1 MLVYNIINF
10 KMNKQLL
17 LNLFLLVLFCLLIAV
32 IVNFFKVKNE
42 LENFRER
49 EQDNKNK
56 GDKSKDKKN
65 KREKPKIKK
74 NKKTFDEWNKDEN
87 QKLQNMYNETL
98 SKEKGLPEFSK
109 DKNTDKEFPLKYM
122 VKPYKIVEKPENCPK
137 CENDC
142 SKCVPDCSKCM
153 GAYKS
158 QYFTYKNKD
167 NNEGG
172 KNLDRD
178 GNKKFRF
185 NSSKDGYKMWF

>member
-1 MLVYNIINF
+1 
-10 KMNKQLL
+10 MNKKLL
-17 LNLFLLVLFCLLIAV
+17 LNLFLLVLFCLLVAV
-32 IVNFFKVKNE
+32 IVNFFKIRND

-56 GDKSKDKKN
+56 RG
-65 KREKPKIKK
+65 KPKIKK
-74 NKKTFDEWNKDEN
+74 NKKTFDEWNQDEN
-87 QKLQNMYNETL
+87 QKLQNMYEETL

-137 CENDC
+137 CKNDC

-167 NNEGG
+167 DKN

-185 NSSKDGYKMWF
+185 KKSKDGYKMWF